1 VRITSNEEEPPLT
14 STESLDRT
22 SRLVALVMDGMDLQ
36 MLALALP
43 SISTISRCRRSSLE
57 RLARYAVCALIPSIF
72 IQEKLFR
79 P

>member
-1 VRITSNEEEPPLT
+1 LT
-14 STESLDRT
+14 STECSTEPADSSQLA
-22 SRLVALVMDGMDLQ
+22 SFVALVVDGMDLQ